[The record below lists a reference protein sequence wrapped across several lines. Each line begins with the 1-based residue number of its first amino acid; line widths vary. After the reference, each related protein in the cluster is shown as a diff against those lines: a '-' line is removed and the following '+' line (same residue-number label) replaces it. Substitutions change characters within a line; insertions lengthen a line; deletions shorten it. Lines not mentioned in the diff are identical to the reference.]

1 MTLHLADLHA
11 DIARAFGLG
20 ATVAPTTF
28 GLEVEAIPVDRLSG
42 RPLPLVRTL
51 EALGSLAWTA
61 YHSPKSGA
69 TELHRPDGARLTFEP
84 GGQVEYSSAPH
95 HTGTALLSDVEIA
108 LHAVDAAL
116 QPIDGKLLFAGLDP
130 VTPVSDVPLQLT
142 GARYRRMDAYFESR
156 SPAGRRMMRQTAS
169 VQLCIGTGPAP
180 LHRWRLLSALAPI
193 VTAMFANSPLDG
205 GVPTGER
212 SRRRRIWAELDPSR
226 TGLRA
231 LGADPVAEYLEFALN
246 APAFLMGSDPHLAEP
261 FRDWIERGATD
272 ADWQTHL
279 STLFPDVRP
288 RGYFELRVA
297 DSVHGDGLAAIIALV
312 GGVLSHADSARVL
325 KLFPEPTEQLMA
337 LAGKDGLADAVLR
350 DAAVRAIAL
359 ARDSARTTGDTLLN
373 HDGWSRA
380 GRFFSAY
387 ALCGRSPADDA
398 SALTAA

>member
-20 ATVAPTTF
+20 ATVVPTTI

-231 LGADPVAEYLEFALN
+231 LGADPVAEYLEFALH

-272 ADWQTHL
+272 ADWHTHL

>member
-11 DIARAFGLG
+11 DIARAFGFG
-20 ATVAPTTF
+20 APVVPTTF

-51 EALGSLAWTA
+51 EALGSLGWTA
-61 YHSPKSGA
+61 YLSPKSGA
-69 TELHRPDGARLTFEP
+69 TELHRPNGARLTFEP

-95 HTGTALLSDVEIA
+95 DTGTALLSEVECA

-116 QPIDGKLLFAGLDP
+116 EPIGGKLLFVGLDP

-142 GARYRRMDAYFESR
+142 AARYQRMDAYFESR

-169 VQLCIGTGPAP
+169 VQLCVGTGPDP
-180 LHRWRLLSALAPI
+180 LRRWRLLSALAPI

-231 LGADPVAEYLEFALN
+231 LGADPIAEYLEFALN
-246 APAFLMGSDPHLAEP
+246 APAFLIGLDAQSAEP
-261 FRDWIERGATD
+261 FRCWIERGATD
-272 ADWQTHL
+272 ADWQSHL

-312 GGVLSHADSARVL
+312 GGILSHDDSARVV

-337 LAGKDGLADAVLR
+337 IAAKDGLVDPTLR

-359 ARDSARTTGDTLLN
+359 ARESARTPENGLLN
-373 HDGWSRA
+373 QDGWSRA

-387 ALCGRSPADDA
+387 ALNGRSPADDA
-398 SALTAA
+398 PARTAA

>member
-1 MTLHLADLHA
+1 MTLRIADLHA
-11 DIARAFGLG
+11 DLARAFGLG
-20 ATVAPTTF
+20 APVVPTTF
-28 GLEVEAIPVDRLSG
+28 GLEVEAIPVERLSG
-42 RPLPLVRTL
+42 RPLPLTRTL
-51 EALGSLAWTA
+51 DALGSLTWTT

-95 HTGTALLSDVEIA
+95 HTGTTLLSDVEIA
-108 LHAVDAAL
+108 LDAIDTAL
-116 QPIDGKLLFAGLDP
+116 QPIDGKLLFVGLDP

-142 GARYRRMDAYFESR
+142 GARYQRMDAYFASR

-169 VQLCIGTGPAP
+169 VQLCVGTGPDP
-180 LHRWRLLSALAPI
+180 LQRWRLLSALAPI
-193 VTAMFANSPLDG
+193 VTAMFANSPLNG
-205 GVPTGER
+205 GVPTGEC
-212 SRRRRIWAELDPSR
+212 SYRRRIWAELDPSR

-231 LGADPVAEYLEFALN
+231 FGVDPVTEYLEFALQ
-246 APAFLMGSDPHLAEP
+246 APAFLMGSDPQLAQP

-297 DSVHGDGLAAIIALV
+297 DSVHGDALAAMIALV
-312 GGVLSHADSARVL
+312 GGIVSHADAERVA
-325 KLFPEPTEQLMA
+325 KLFPNPTPELMTV
-337 LAGKDGLADAVLR
+337 AGRDGLEDAVLR

-359 ARDSARTTGDTLLN
+359 TREAERTTGDALLD

-380 GRFFSAY
+380 GRFFANY
-387 ALCGRSPADDA
+387 TLCGRTPADDVR
-398 SALTAA
+398 ALTAA

>member
-11 DIARAFGLG
+11 DIGRAFGLG
-20 ATVAPTTF
+20 APVVPTTY

-116 QPIDGKLLFAGLDP
+116 QPIDGKLLFVGLDP
-130 VTPVSDVPLQLT
+130 VTAVSDVPLQLT
-142 GARYRRMDAYFESR
+142 GARYQRMDAYFESR
-156 SPAGRRMMRQTAS
+156 SSAGRRMMRQTAS
-169 VQLCIGTGPAP
+169 VQLCVGAGPAP
-180 LHRWRLLSALAPI
+180 LQRWRLLSALAPI

-205 GVPTGER
+205 GVTTGER

-272 ADWQTHL
+272 ADWHTHL

-359 ARDSARTTGDTLLN
+359 ARDSAGAIGDTLLN

-387 ALCGRSPADDA
+387 ALCGRSPSDDA

>member
-1 MTLHLADLHA
+1 MTLQLADLHA

-20 ATVAPTTF
+20 APVVPTTF

-51 EALGSLAWTA
+51 EALGSLGWTA
-61 YHSPKSGA
+61 YQSPKSGV

-95 HTGTALLSDVEIA
+95 DTGSALLSDVENA
-108 LHAVDAAL
+108 LDAIDAAL
-116 QPIDGKLLFAGLDP
+116 EPIGGKLLFVGLDP
-130 VTPVSDVPLQLT
+130 MSPVSDVPLQLT
-142 GARYRRMDAYFESR
+142 GSRYQRMDAYFESR

-169 VQLCIGTGPAP
+169 VQLCVGTGPAP

-205 GVPTGER
+205 GVTTGER
-212 SRRRRIWAELDPSR
+212 SRRRQIWAELDPLR

-231 LGADPVAEYLEFALN
+231 VGADPVAEYLEFALN
-246 APAFLMGSDPHLAEP
+246 APAFLMGSDPQLAEP

-272 ADWQTHL
+272 ADWQSHL

-312 GGVLSHADSARVL
+312 GGVLSHPDAERVTN
-325 KLFPEPTEQLMA
+325 LFPNPNGELMTA
-337 LAGKDGLADAVLR
+337 AGRDGLADAVLR
-350 DAAVRAIAL
+350 DAAVRAVAL
-359 ARDSARTTGDTLLN
+359 ARESERTAGDTLLDA
-373 HDGWSRA
+373 DGWSRA
-380 GRFFSAY
+380 GRFFANY
-387 ALCGRSPADDA
+387 TLCGRAPADDA
-398 SALTAA
+398 PALTAA